1 VILIT
6 RLASKKESDK
16 KSGKKGDIQKLLKE
30 ERKKSETYLEQ
41 YKYLKADFENYK
53 KMTERDKIEIIKN
66 ANERLATD
74 LLPIVDDM
82 ENAINKIKDEKIKKG
97 IVIIHDNLLKILE
110 NNGVKQMETIGKK
123 FDPYY
128 HEVLIKEESDK
139 EDGIIIEEIQKGYV
153 LNNKVIRHSKVK
165 ISKKR

>member
-1 VILIT
+1 MT
-6 RLASKKESDK
+6 KTHEGSKGRNDIEK
-16 KSGKKGDIQKLLKE
+16 KLKNE
-30 ERKKSETYLEQ
+30 KKKSEEYLNQ

-53 KMTERDKIEIIKN
+53 KIVERDKKNTIEI
-66 ANERLATD
+66 ANQQLIERM
-74 LLPIVDDM
+74 LPLIDDI
-82 ENAINKIKDEKIKKG
+82 ENAIEKTKDKKHKEG
-97 IVIIHDNLLKILE
+97 LQMIFNNFMKVLIDSGLKPIE
-110 NNGVKQMETIGKK
+110 CIGKK

-139 EDGIIIEEIQKGYV
+139 EDGVIIKEIQKGYM